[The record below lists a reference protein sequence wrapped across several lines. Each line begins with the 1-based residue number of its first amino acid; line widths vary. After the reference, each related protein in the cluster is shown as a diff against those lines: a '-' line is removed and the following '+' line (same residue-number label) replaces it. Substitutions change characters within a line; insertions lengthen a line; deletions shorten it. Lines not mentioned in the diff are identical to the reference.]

1 MIDNLYLT
9 FLVGNGRL
17 NENNDV
23 DSTSFSSDVR
33 TAGLDL
39 QYNFSQI
46 SKIKPF
52 LSLGA
57 EFLNFKTDKQAI
69 KSTIAI
75 PLGIGVMLNVSERI
89 EFDNRKGKEK
99 KISFLSN
106 NFASKEAVSKALDT
120 GFSSGIT
127 LKNIEI
133 LRKDSGSPY
142 LNLKGKTK
150 NVKIQN

>member
-1 MIDNLYLT
+1 MIN
-9 FLVGNGRL
+9 
-17 NENNDV
+17 
-23 DSTSFSSDVR
+23 
-33 TAGLDL
+33 
-39 QYNFSQI
+39 
-46 SKIKPF
+46 
-52 LSLGA
+52 
-57 EFLNFKTDKQAI
+57 
-69 KSTIAI
+69 
-75 PLGIGVMLNVSERI
+75 GIGTDLVEKERIEKLFLKYGNRFVDKILTKSERK

-142 LNLKGKTK
+142 LNLKGKAEKQALKKKCLNFKLSISDTK
-150 NVKIQN
+150 YYSLAFVIGEEE